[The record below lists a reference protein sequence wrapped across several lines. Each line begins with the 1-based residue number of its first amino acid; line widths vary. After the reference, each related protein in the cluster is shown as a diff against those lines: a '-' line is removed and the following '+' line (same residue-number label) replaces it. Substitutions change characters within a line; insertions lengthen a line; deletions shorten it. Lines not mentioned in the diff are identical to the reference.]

1 MNYRDFKID
10 HSEIFDLAVNDLD
23 WDYIFKMLNSGD
35 HDLLQ
40 HYLSQHFIAY
50 IETVDKAKPEP
61 DYDRK
66 RETAA
71 INFET
76 AAFITNMAKDQ

>member
-1 MNYRDFKID
+1 MNYHDFKID
-10 HSEIFDLAVNDLD
+10 HSEIFDLAINDLD
-23 WDYIFKMLNSGD
+23 WDYILKILDSGD

-40 HYLSQHFIAY
+40 HYLSQHLIAY
-50 IETVDKAKPEP
+50 IELVNEYKPEK
-61 DYDRK
+61 DHDRK

-76 AAFITNMAKDQ
+76 AAFLTNMARDE